1 MFVLNWITIFLFLQ
15 ADILNHHCDYD
26 IVIMYK
32 RKHLNGVSISTYG
45 TQGLGEAFISGEG
58 EIGMTFKHMFEA
70 FCGEYG
76 N

>member
-1 MFVLNWITIFLFLQ
+1 
-15 ADILNHHCDYD
+15 
-26 IVIMYK
+26 MYK

-70 FCGEYG
+70 FCEEYG